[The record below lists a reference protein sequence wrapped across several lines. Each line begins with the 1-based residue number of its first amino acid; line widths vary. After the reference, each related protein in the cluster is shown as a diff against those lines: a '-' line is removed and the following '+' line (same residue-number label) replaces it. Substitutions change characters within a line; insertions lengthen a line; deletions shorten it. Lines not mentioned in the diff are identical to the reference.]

1 MFTKNR
7 RVPGEVV
14 EVVHDDRDE
23 EVEHEE
29 AAEEDEGHEEHVG
42 QFVPAHLAKYSK
54 YWEEGN
60 HNY

>member
-7 RVPGEVV
+7 RVSGEVV

-29 AAEEDEGHEEHVG
+29 AAEEDERHEEHVG
-42 QFVPAHLAKYSK
+42 QLVPTHLAKY
-54 YWEEGN
+54 
-60 HNY
+60 